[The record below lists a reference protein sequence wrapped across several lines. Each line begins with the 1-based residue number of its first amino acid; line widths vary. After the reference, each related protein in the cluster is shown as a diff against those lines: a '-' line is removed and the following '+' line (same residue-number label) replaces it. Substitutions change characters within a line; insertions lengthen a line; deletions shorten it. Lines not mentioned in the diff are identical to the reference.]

1 METHSQ
7 PIQPVAVTPKEDC
20 PHVDTIL
27 LTPQQACSSFT
38 AACSDCHTSFENWLC
53 LTCPKVSCSRYVAG
67 HAAVHAE
74 KSGHHI
80 ALSFSDLSVWCYSC
94 DSYIVDYS
102 LDPILHAVRT
112 GLLRP
117 SLNKELWG
125 LSILLSIPSQHDIL
139 CPPKD
144 SH

>member
-112 GLLRP
+112 GKFM
-117 SLNKELWG
+117 SK
-125 LSILLSIPSQHDIL
+125 
-139 CPPKD
+139 
-144 SH
+144 